1 MWTFDNTF
9 AEEIAILVNQWD
21 HFCPAAALFYWGKN
35 SLDTGLRIEA
45 TEIMREFV
53 DNIQFGR
60 DPEGWLFYG
69 SPQDLDTDSG
79 DTVYYRVYINDE
91 SPMAIRIDFFGR
103 DPNTPGIKPFAQ
115 FLTKDTVKIPIEDI
129 PADTGSGLWRK
140 LNTGISSATVSK
152 LTNDL
157 SIKLSAH
164 AIGKKL
170 TFDLPN
176 SASFTQALHID
187 GVFHFQNIKD
197 LNYNTLAITNY
208 NTDRILYYDQ
218 NDSTKLLGVF
228 YPSSDLF
235 PDGFNNEGDVNPPI
249 ATCSDDN

>member
-9 AEEIAILVNQWD
+9 AEEIAALINQWD
-21 HFCPAAALFYWGKN
+21 NFCPAAALFYWGKN
-35 SLDTGLRIEA
+35 SNDTGLRIEA

-69 SPQDLDTDSG
+69 TPQDLDTDSG
-79 DTVYYRVYINDE
+79 DTVYYRVYTNDE
-91 SPMAIRIDFFGR
+91 SPMSIRIDFFGR

-115 FLTKDTVKIPIEDI
+115 FLTKDTAKIPIEDI

-140 LNTGISSATVSK
+140 LSTGISSATVSK
-152 LTNDL
+152 LTNDPT
-157 SIKLSAH
+157 IKLSAH
-164 AIGKKL
+164 AIGKNL
-170 TFDLPN
+170 TFNLPD
-176 SASFTQALHID
+176 SSSFTHALH
-187 GVFHFQNIKD
+187 

-208 NTDRILYYDQ
+208 NADRILYYDQ

-235 PDGFNNEGDVNPPI
+235 PDGFNNEGDVNPAI

>member
-9 AEEIAILVNQWD
+9 AEEIAALINQWD
-21 HFCPAAALFYWGKN
+21 NFCPAAALFYWGKN
-35 SLDTGLRIEA
+35 SNDTGLRIEA

-69 SPQDLDTDSG
+69 TPQDLDTDSG
-79 DTVYYRVYINDE
+79 DTVYYRVYTNDE

-115 FLTKDTVKIPIEDI
+115 FLTKDTAKIPIENI

-140 LNTGISSATVSK
+140 LSTGISSATVSK
-152 LTNDL
+152 LTNDPT
-157 SIKLSAH
+157 IKLSAH
-164 AIGKKL
+164 AIGKNL
-170 TFDLPN
+170 TFNLPD
-176 SASFTQALHID
+176 SSSFTHALHID
-187 GVFHFQNIKD
+187 GAFHFQNIKD

-218 NDSTKLLGVF
+218 KDSTKLIGVF

-235 PDGFNNEGDVNPPI
+235 PDGFNNEGDVNPAI